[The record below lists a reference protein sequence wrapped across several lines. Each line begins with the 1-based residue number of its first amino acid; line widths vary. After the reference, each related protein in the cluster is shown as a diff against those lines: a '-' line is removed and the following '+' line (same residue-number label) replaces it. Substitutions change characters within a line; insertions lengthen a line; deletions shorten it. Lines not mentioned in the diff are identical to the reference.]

1 MPENSELTTM
11 AMLKPISHRDK
22 MESIQLLRVEA
33 TPASLAASAIEAVI
47 EGHIDPLIAY
57 ANVTKM
63 ERAIEAFKG
72 DERVRDMVMERVTRD
87 GKVTLGDTLLEVVE
101 SGVRYDFSECGDD
114 ELNELMRL
122 RADLDNAIKERQK
135 MLRSLPISGMADP
148 NTGAMVYP
156 PSRTS
161 KTTIKTTIK

>member
-1 MPENSELTTM
+1 MENV
-11 AMLKPISHRDK
+11 
-22 MESIQLLRVEA
+22 QLLRVEA
-33 TPASLAASAIEAVI
+33 PPATLAASAIEAVI

-63 ERAIEAFKG
+63 ERAIEAFKA

-101 SGVRYDFSECGDD
+101 SGVRYDFSECGDA
-114 ELNELMRL
+114 ELEELMRL
-122 RADLDNAIKERQK
+122 RADLDNAIKKRQK

-156 PSRTS
+156 PSKTS
-161 KTTIKTTIK
+161 KATIKTTIK